1 MARIKSTLSGMVK
14 KPKKE
19 EKKRT
24 YLISKDEI
32 DKKSAKIKTKKK
44 YDEDSLFYY
53 ADKIIFRLIDVDG
66 NKIQDIIREYK
77 SDICINKDKIGKKT
91 RLREISDDTWV
102 EIVDMNPV
110 ESKEFMY
117 IVKKVT

>member
-1 MARIKSTLSGMVK
+1 MARIKSTLSGIVK

-44 YDEDSLFYY
+44 YNEDSLFYY
-53 ADKIIFRLIDVDG
+53 ADKIVFRLIDADG

-117 IVKKVT
+117 IVKKVA

>member
-53 ADKIIFRLIDVDG
+53 ADKII
-66 NKIQDIIREYK
+66 
-77 SDICINKDKIGKKT
+77 
-91 RLREISDDTWV
+91 LRI
-102 EIVDMNPV
+102 M
-110 ESKEFMY
+110 
-117 IVKKVT
+117 

>member
-77 SDICINKDKIGKKT
+77 SDICINKDKIGK
-91 RLREISDDTWV
+91 
-102 EIVDMNPV
+102 N
-110 ESKEFMY
+110 Y
-117 IVKKVT
+117 QKVL

>member
-1 MARIKSTLSGMVK
+1 MARIKSTLSGMAK

-24 YLISKDEI
+24 YIISKDEI

-117 IVKKVT
+117 IVKKVA

>member
-1 MARIKSTLSGMVK
+1 MARIKSILSGMVK

-117 IVKKVT
+117 IVKKVA

>member
-117 IVKKVT
+117 IVKKVA

>member
-44 YDEDSLFYY
+44 YNEDSLFYY

-117 IVKKVT
+117 IVKMVA

>member
-1 MARIKSTLSGMVK
+1 MARIKSTLSGMIK

-24 YLISKDEI
+24 YIISKDEI

-117 IVKKVT
+117 IVKKLA